1 MDSAF
6 RDMLEG
12 LKQTTEGLV
21 QANVG
26 IVQASE
32 GIVQANEGI
41 KKSVEA
47 ALRANDEH
55 EDVRET
61 VHRLEALV
69 LDLVSKMTPPP
80 DPSKA

>member
-12 LKQTTEGLV
+12 LKQTAEGLV
-21 QANVG
+21 L
-26 IVQASE
+26 
-32 GIVQANEGI
+32 ANEGI

-47 ALRANDEH
+47 ALRANAEH
-55 EDVRET
+55 DDVRET
-61 VHRLEALV
+61 VHRLETLV

-80 DPSKA
+80 DTTKTE

>member
-6 RDMLEG
+6 REMLEG
-12 LKQTTEGLV
+12 LKQTAEGL
-21 QANVG
+21 
-26 IVQASE
+26 IL
-32 GIVQANEGI
+32 ANEGI

-47 ALRANDEH
+47 ALRAKDEH

-69 LDLVSKMTPPP
+69 LDLVREVQALKG
-80 DPSKA
+80 DHGQGAQ